1 MVKKSYGKVR
11 PNNQIPATAVLS
23 GLDRSVKSV
32 LCGLVMAASL
42 LGVNAP
48 VMAQDLVNINTDSP
62 EVMSAGLQGVG
73 LAKAYRIV
81 EYRQAFGPFESVDE
95 LAEVKGIGETII
107 EQNRAQIT
115 LD

>member
-1 MVKKSYGKVR
+1 MMNRSDGEVGPHKKLL
-11 PNNQIPATAVLS
+11 AAAVFS
-23 GLDRSVKSV
+23 GLDRSVRSV
-32 LCGLVMAASL
+32 LCGLVMAVSL
-42 LGVNAP
+42 LGVNTP
-48 VMAQDLVNINTDSP
+48 LMAQDAVNINTDSP
-62 EVMSAGLQGVG
+62 EVLSAGLQGVG